1 MNLHRYEQRT
11 HFLIVVGDDVM
22 VIDDNKNVGKE
33 RKNGRFIQ
41 DSYGKSE
48 GRGIVLIYSFIH
60 CIQ

>member
-1 MNLHRYEQRT
+1 MNLHRYEPRT

-41 DSYGKSE
+41 DSYVKCQG
-48 GRGIVLIYSFIH
+48 GGIVLIYSFIH
-60 CIQ
+60 